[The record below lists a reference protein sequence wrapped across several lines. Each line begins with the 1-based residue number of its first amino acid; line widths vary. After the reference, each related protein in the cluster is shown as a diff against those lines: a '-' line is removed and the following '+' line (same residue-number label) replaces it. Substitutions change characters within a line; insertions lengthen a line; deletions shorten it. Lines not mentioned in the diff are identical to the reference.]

1 MYMHSAGRRIGLR
14 KGIRSLSVDW
24 EVIGMAQRDTT
35 DRIEE
40 NGLIAGIAVVM
51 LIVLS
56 LVAIASVYF
65 GGL

>member
-1 MYMHSAGRRIGLR
+1 M
-14 KGIRSLSVDW
+14 SVDL

-40 NGLIAGIAVVM
+40 NGLIAGIAVILLM
-51 LIVLS
+51 VLS